1 MSGLLIATNNPGKQ
15 REYEQLLAQLNPTCA
30 DSEALLG
37 EFTPERAAAIKAK
50 QFDVDGITAQALP
63 YEQLDQR
70 LFDILMGIQD

>member
-1 MSGLLIATNNPGKQ
+1 VQELLV
-15 REYEQLLAQLNPTCA
+15 QLNPTCSE
-30 DSEALLG
+30 SEALLG
-37 EFTPERAAAIKAK
+37 EYTPERANAIQTR